1 MNRIGPGLAAAVILT
16 AALATT
22 STVIAG
28 PVAADA
34 APSSAASSAPS
45 SASAAASAA
54 QPRTIGVGESYT
66 NDDGVTIALEG
77 KKANEIDGHDVRIVV
92 ADDTTRLRAWVPA
105 GWTPDALTRI
115 AAFPS
120 GGPGYVVEQEGGDF
134 TTWTVYVVDPDGG
147 RLVAAD
153 RSGRLAIGSGF
164 SRWKG
169 DYVYQVSHIVH
180 GALRTRIETMEHDKV
195 LALYRWD
202 VDDSGTT
209 LVKHR
214 IK

>member
-1 MNRIGPGLAAAVILT
+1 MNRIGPGLAAAAILT
-16 AALATT
+16 AALAATAT
-22 STVIAG
+22 STVLAG

-34 APSSAASSAPS
+34 A
-45 SASAAASAA
+45 SAA
-54 QPRTIGVGESYT
+54 QPRSIGVGESYM
-66 NDDGVTIALEG
+66 NDDGVTIALQG

-105 GWTPDALTRI
+105 GSPPVALTRI

-134 TTWTVYVVDPDGG
+134 ASWTVYVVDPDGG

-153 RSGRLAIGSGF
+153 RKGRLAPGSGF
-164 SRWKG
+164 GRWQG
-169 DYVYQVSHIVH
+169 DYVYQVSHVVH
-180 GALRTRIETMEHDKV
+180 GALRTRIETMDREKV

-214 IK
+214 IN